1 MTTSTTTTAACPTA
15 TCPECGHDFPQTRA
29 GKVYCSSCRVT
40 FQNLCLTR
48 GKSIVPLLVTWRRH
62 RNAPIGKTALRELC
76 RIASMYIEEDRADGR
91 EAAIQVDALL
101 TGFLPTKFDRVPR
114 VSGDRASAART
125 AKREQ
130 FAHAA

>member
-1 MTTSTTTTAACPTA
+1 MTTTETTAAACPTA
-15 TCPECGHDFPQTRA
+15 TCPECGKTFPQTRA
-29 GKVYCSSCRVT
+29 GKVYCSSACRVT

-62 RNAPIGKTALRELC
+62 REAPIGKTALRELC

-91 EAAIQVDALL
+91 EAAIQVEALQ

-114 VSGDRASAART
+114 VNGQRASDART
-125 AKREQ
+125 AKREM
-130 FAHAA
+130 FATA